1 PGAGG
6 IEVLGLTGSEV
17 INYTALI
24 FDESDRE
31 PYEDAILNLSELTS
45 DLPISDTQAVD
56 YISDTFKLAKAEAK
70 STLQLGSNIGFFDTE
85 SISSTENLIFYG
97 NLFRREDARKISAVL
112 STLNAVQTQNLAEV
126 NLRLNGAG

>member
-1 PGAGG
+1 
-6 IEVLGLTGSEV
+6 
-17 INYTALI
+17 NYTTLI

-31 PYEDAILNLSELTS
+31 RYEDAILNLSELTS

-85 SISSTENLIFYG
+85 SISSTENLIFNG

-112 STLNAVQTQNLAEV
+112 STLNTVQTQNLAEV
-126 NLRLNGAG
+126 NLRLNEAGCLPLAAVTAIL